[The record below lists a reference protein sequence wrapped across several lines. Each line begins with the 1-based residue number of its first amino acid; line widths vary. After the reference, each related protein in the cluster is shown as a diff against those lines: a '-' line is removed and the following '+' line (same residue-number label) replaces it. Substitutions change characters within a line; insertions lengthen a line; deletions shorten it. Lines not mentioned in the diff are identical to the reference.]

1 MSVESEK
8 APVSSYRY
16 LRLAMVGLLF
26 ALATAVFYQSILQG
40 SLLESVSAYYYT
52 PAQVVFVGALI
63 GLGACMIT
71 LQGMNDAENTF
82 LNLGG
87 MFAIVVAL
95 IPTGLGSVFDAA
107 AQACRKSAGA
117 FLTQPTAKNQ
127 CPSALALEN
136 AARANVRNNM
146 VTLLV
151 VGGLVLIF
159 AGLLLF
165 KAREARKGR
174 ETKSGARGRVWVRA
188 GFFAAG
194 VVWLA
199 GLIGLTASLDW
210 VAANGHYIAGG
221 GLLVC
226 IVAVAGA
233 NAHRLKERPTNRFVP
248 KAEVL
253 TSPQEHLYTWAAI
266 AMLVVSVVLIALW
279 QLNVIALFWLEITVA
294 FMFILFWLAQ
304 TLELA
309 ISDRKGDAQTD

>member
-26 ALATAVFYQSILQG
+26 ALATAVLYQSILKVL
-40 SLLESVSAYYYT
+40 SWNPSAPT
-52 PAQVVFVGALI
+52 TTRRPRSVFVGALI

-107 AQACRKSAGA
+107 AQACRKSGGA
-117 FLTQPTAKNQ
+117 FLTQRAAKNQ

-165 KAREARKGR
+165 KAREDRKGR
-174 ETKSGARGRVWVRA
+174 ETESGARGPVWVRV
-188 GFFAAG
+188 GFFAAA

-210 VAANGHYIAGG
+210 VAANGH
-221 GLLVC
+221 
-226 IVAVAGA
+226 
-233 NAHRLKERPTNRFVP
+233 
-248 KAEVL
+248 
-253 TSPQEHLYTWAAI
+253 
-266 AMLVVSVVLIALW
+266 
-279 QLNVIALFWLEITVA
+279 
-294 FMFILFWLAQ
+294 
-304 TLELA
+304 
-309 ISDRKGDAQTD
+309 